1 MSPINQESFLAIQP
15 ELTSGESILWAGQPN
30 SRIIFHKEDLFTIP
44 FSLMWG
50 GFAIFWEAGVAG
62 LWGST
67 THSGNRWIFGMIWGI
82 PFVII
87 GQYLI
92 WGRFFYTAWKKKRTH
107 YAVTSRRVMVV
118 QNGWRT
124 QMASAYIDSLPT
136 LIKEG
141 GSAGPGTLQFSMT
154 NAPTYGYHRSAATWD
169 SMAIGAVPK
178 FVDIDDPDTVY
189 RLVSD
194 LREKAR
200 SAKNL

>member
-1 MSPINQESFLAIQP
+1 MSPINQDSFLAIQP

-62 LWGST
+62 LWGQT
-67 THSGNRWIFGMIWGI
+67 THFGNRWIFGMIWGI

-118 QNGWRT
+118 QNGWRR
-124 QMASAYIDSLPT
+124 QMASVTST
-136 LIKEG
+136 LCR
-141 GSAGPGTLQFSMT
+141 
-154 NAPTYGYHRSAATWD
+154 H
-169 SMAIGAVPK
+169 
-178 FVDIDDPDTVY
+178 
-189 RLVSD
+189 
-194 LREKAR
+194 
-200 SAKNL
+200 